1 MTSDSP
7 QRHFGLLQ
15 ATALN
20 MTNMLGAGPFIT
32 IPLLMAAMGGP
43 QSMLGWAMALLIT
56 MADGLVWAELSA
68 AMPHSGGTY
77 GFLRRAFGPVLSRLM
92 PFLFIWQLIIS
103 GPLEI
108 ASALS
113 GIQPYLAYIWPG
125 LTSLHTQIIST
136 AAALFILFLLYRQIH
151 SIAKLTVALWLG
163 VLVTI
168 AVVITVGAMHFDARL
183 AFDFPQNWWRPD
195 DGWKFWSGFLLGLGA
210 ASSVGIYD
218 YLGYYDVCYIGDEV
232 KNPGKTI
239 PKSILL
245 SLVFVALIYVGIH
258 LSFLGSLPWREF
270 IGKEGFPIA
279 AIFMEKW
286 HGRTAAVLLT
296 LLIVWTTFAGVFAL
310 MLGYSRIPYAAARDG
325 GFFKVF
331 ASLHPTGAFPHVS
344 LVVIGILSIAFAF
357 LPLMWIIGALLITR
371 FVVQFIGQIAAL
383 MWLRAHHPEMERP
396 FKMWLYPLPCLIALA
411 GWLFLIAT
419 QDLTTKLYG
428 AAALAFGV
436 AAFFIWRRPE
446 RKEGAARE

>member
-7 QRHFGLLQ
+7 HRRFGLLH

-43 QSMLGWAMALLIT
+43 QSMLGWAVALIIT
-56 MADGLVWAELSA
+56 LADGLVWAELGA

-77 GFLRRAFGPVLSRLM
+77 GFLRKAFHPTISRLM
-92 PFLFIWQLIIS
+92 AFLFIWQLIIS

-113 GIQPYLAYIWPG
+113 GIQPYLSYIWPA
-125 LTSLHTQIIST
+125 LTTAQTQLISSV
-136 AAALFILFLLYRQIH
+136 AALVILFLLYRRIH

-168 AVVITVGAMHFDARL
+168 AIVVTVGFSHFDSKL
-183 AFDFPQNWWRPD
+183 AFDFPAHWWRPD
-195 DGWKFWSGFLLGLGA
+195 GNWRYWQGFLFGLGSA
-210 ASSVGIYD
+210 ASIGIYD
-218 YLGYYDVCYIGDEV
+218 YLGYYDICYIGDEV
-232 KNPGKTI
+232 KEPGRTI
-239 PKSILL
+239 PRSIIL
-245 SLVFVALIYVGIH
+245 SLVFVALVYVSIH

-279 AIFMEKW
+279 SVFMEKW
-286 HGRTAAVLLT
+286 HGRSAAIMLT
-296 LLIVWTTFAGVFAL
+296 LLIVWTTYAGVFAL

-331 ASLHPTGAFPHVS
+331 AELHPTGAFPHVS
-344 LVVIGILSIAFAF
+344 LIVIGLLSLALAF
-357 LPLMWIIGALLITR
+357 LPLMWIIPALLITR
-371 FVVQFIGQIAAL
+371 FIVQFIGQIAAL
-383 MWLRAHHPEMERP
+383 IWLRTHRPEMERP
-396 FKMWLYPLPCLIALA
+396 FKMWLYPLPCVIALA

-419 QDLTTKLYG
+419 TDLSTKLYG
-428 AAALAFGV
+428 AGALAIGV
-436 AAFFIWRRPE
+436 TAFFLWHKPTNE
-446 RKEGAARE
+446 SVSSGE